1 MGPDSVGNVQKIL
14 PFGAVFCDLASTCTT
29 VTLGLLYDTIFH
41 QIIKSI
47 FNYFVDEKPN
57 RT

>member
-29 VTLGLLYDTIFH
+29 VTLSEH
-41 QIIKSI
+41 
-47 FNYFVDEKPN
+47 P
-57 RT
+57 

>member
-1 MGPDSVGNVQKIL
+1 M
-14 PFGAVFCDLASTCTT
+14 
-29 VTLGLLYDTIFH
+29 LGLLYDTIFH

>member
-29 VTLGLLYDTIFH
+29 VTLGKGIQYGNQEKVR
-41 QIIKSI
+41 QIIRDLRKKLKSI
-47 FNYFVDEKPN
+47 G
-57 RT
+57 